1 MKRQGL
7 PELSRA
13 LKEVAGRDEI
23 ARALCRI
30 LRPVHDYDAR
40 TRSDL
45 SRTLRVYVE
54 CGGNL
59 ATTADRLFLH
69 RNSVTYRLQRIHDL
83 SRIDPRDGRTRLL
96 LLVAFTLADP
106 SMLEPMP
113 DEGEVG

>member
-1 MKRQGL
+1 MKEQGL

-13 LKEVAGRDEI
+13 LREVGGRAEVAGT
-23 ARALCRI
+23 LCRI
-30 LRPVHDYDAR
+30 LAPVHDYDAR

-83 SRIDPRDGRTRLL
+83 SGIDPRDGRSRLL

-106 SMLEPMP
+106 SMLEPML
-113 DEGEVG
+113 DEGEDG